1 MHCLWKPLSK
11 GWWNH
16 LSGSILESAEQSVS
30 LVKGGRSEYAA
41 ALAWEKKGAF
51 PGHRVFTDWLESTK
65 DNPVVIDFEV
75 REEQEKH

>member
-1 MHCLWKPLSK
+1 MMLLFSLKAFVSHFCSEIP
-11 GWWNH
+11 
-16 LSGSILESAEQSVS
+16 SGSILESAERSVS

-51 PGHRVFTDWLESTK
+51 PGNTIFINWLESTK

-75 REEQEKH
+75 REG